1 MIVDTGPLV
10 ALINKSDRHHKW
22 TREVMSSVAPPLH
35 TCEAVLS
42 EACFLLRRTFA
53 GQDAVLEL
61 VARKVVLVD
70 FAFHE
75 ELTAIRKM
83 MDRYKSIPMSL
94 ADACLVRMSELHPK
108 STVITLDHDFTIY
121 RQHKRKPI
129 PLRVPNEAG

>member
-1 MIVDTGPLV
+1 
-10 ALINKSDRHHKW
+10 
-22 TREVMSSVAPPLH
+22 MSSVAPPLH

-61 VARKVVLVD
+61 VARRIVRVD
-70 FAFHE
+70 FDLHD
-75 ELTAIRKM
+75 ELTTVRKM
-83 MDRYKSIPMSL
+83 MDRYRSVPMSL

-129 PLRVPNEAG
+129 PLLVPN